1 VRAEQDQLIRR
12 VRQACVRQAKDKVI
26 EESSTT
32 VGANDRLATPVG
44 SRPIPQLRV
53 DGWAG
58 AGAMLVV
65 VRALVVIA
73 ELHDRNEPVPVE
85 HGHVVVEVRRGMP
98 AQKMIVITA
107 DFARQVMVAY
117 VVIIGLGQGHVNNAQ
132 NQNSDSQSSRTSL
145 VCRPAGRHVVPSS
158 ADESHSCGS
167 RQAKTQFAATEFL
180 SYSIIMNQ
188 IDDLVKLC
196 TGHCQSGMERLAR
209 S

>member
-1 VRAEQDQLIRR
+1 MRAEQDQLIRR
-12 VRQACVRQAKDKVI
+12 VRQACVRQAKDKAI

-32 VGANDRLATPVG
+32 VGANDRLATPLG
-44 SRPIPQLRV
+44 RRPITKLRV
-53 DGWAG
+53 DRWAG

-65 VRALVVIA
+65 VNALVVIA
-73 ELHDRNEPVPVE
+73 ELHDRNEPVPMK
-85 HGHVVVEVRRGMP
+85 HGHVVVEVRRWMP
-98 AQKMIVITA
+98 AQQVIVITA

-158 ADESHSCGS
+158 AVESRSWGS

-180 SYSIIMNQ
+180 SYSTIMNQ
-188 IDDLVKLC
+188 IAYLVKLC
-196 TGHCQSGMERLAR
+196 NGHCQSGMERVAR

>member
-1 VRAEQDQLIRR
+1 MRAKQDQLIRR
-12 VRQACVRQAKDKVI
+12 VRQARVRQAKDQAI
-26 EESSTT
+26 EESSTA

-44 SRPIPQLRV
+44 CRPIPQLRV
-53 DGWAG
+53 DGRAR

-65 VRALVVIA
+65 VRALVVIT
-73 ELHDRNEPVPVE
+73 ELHDRNKPMPVE

-145 VCRPAGRHVVPSS
+145 VCRLAGRHVFAPKPG
-158 ADESHSCGS
+158 ESRSCGS
-167 RQAKTQFAATEFL
+167 RQAKTQFAAT
-180 SYSIIMNQ
+180 
-188 IDDLVKLC
+188 
-196 TGHCQSGMERLAR
+196 
-209 S
+209 